1 MITSFVVPQTS
12 KMNINDLI
20 DRGGLLYA
28 PNDDK
33 PYTGKVF
40 DFYDND
46 QKKLDGGYRKGLKNG
61 KWNWWNTNGSFDSTG
76 NYRKGLFDGHWEFY
90 YDNGQLKAKGDYR
103 DGDGTNR
110 DEYGITTNGR
120 NGKWTFWHK
129 NGLQSSEGSYKDGN
143 IVGIWTSWN
152 EKGDKVW
159 EGTLEEYKAA
169 KEKAAAEKEA
179 AELAAAEKAVA
190 EKASKEAAAEL
201 AAAKNALAK
210 LTAELAAAEK
220 AAVEKAAAELAAKN
234 ALVKLTAEL
243 AAAEKTAAEM
253 AAVAKAAEE
262 MAATEKAASE
272 MADAE
277 KAAAEKATKEADAEL
292 AATKI
297 ALAELAAEKAAAEKA
312 AAEKAAAEK
321 AAQQVVD
328 CQKKYDDSQE
338 KYKAGQYEETVTI
351 LEDILQMDGCEGGI
365 SSKAQF
371 YIGWNYGNKQYKLEE
386 AKIAYQKV
394 VDIYFSDLK
403 YVERAKEKLTAYNL
417 SDEANSVYNTGDFQM
432 AVSLR
437 EKVVQQKGCDKTL
450 AAKNQYLAGYI
461 YMNKLN
467 DFDRAKVA
475 YQKVINNYTDSAYV
489 LKAKKK
495 LADLQ

>member
-1 MITSFVVPQTS
+1 MNTSFVVPQTS

-28 PNDDK
+28 YNDDK

-190 EKASKEAAAEL
+190 EKASKEAVAELVAAEKAASEKASKEADAAI
-201 AAAKNALAK
+201 AAAKNALDA
-210 LTAELAAAEK
+210 LA
-220 AAVEKAAAELAAKN
+220 V
-234 ALVKLTAEL
+234 EL
-243 AAAEKTAAEM
+243 AAAEKTATEM

-338 KYKAGQYEETVTI
+338 KYKAGQYEETVAI

-394 VDIYFSDLK
+394 VDIYLSDLK

-437 EKVVQQKGCDKTL
+437 EKVVQQKGCDKIL

>member
-1 MITSFVVPQTS
+1 
-12 KMNINDLI
+12 
-20 DRGGLLYA
+20 
-28 PNDDK
+28 
-33 PYTGKVF
+33 
-40 DFYDND
+40 
-46 QKKLDGGYRKGLKNG
+46 
-61 KWNWWNTNGSFDSTG
+61 
-76 NYRKGLFDGHWEFY
+76 
-90 YDNGQLKAKGDYR
+90 
-103 DGDGTNR
+103 
-110 DEYGITTNGR
+110 
-120 NGKWTFWHK
+120 
-129 NGLQSSEGSYKDGN
+129 
-143 IVGIWTSWN
+143 
-152 EKGDKVW
+152 
-159 EGTLEEYKAA
+159 
-169 KEKAAAEKEA
+169 
-179 AELAAAEKAVA
+179 
-190 EKASKEAAAEL
+190 
-201 AAAKNALAK
+201 
-210 LTAELAAAEK
+210 
-220 AAVEKAAAELAAKN
+220 
-234 ALVKLTAEL
+234 
-243 AAAEKTAAEM
+243 M

-277 KAAAEKATKEADAEL
+277 KVAAEKATKEADAEL

-338 KYKAGQYEETVTI
+338 KYKAGQYEETVAI

>member
-61 KWNWWNTNGSFDSTG
+61 KWNWWNTNGSFDSAG

-90 YDNGQLKAKGDYR
+90 HDHGQLKAKGDYR

-110 DEYGITTNGR
+110 DENGITTNGR
-120 NGKWTFWHK
+120 IGKWTFWHK
-129 NGLQSSEGSYKDGN
+129 NGLQSSDITYKNGEID
-143 IVGIWTSWN
+143 GIWTSWN
-152 EKGDKVW
+152 ENGDKVW

-179 AELAAAEKAVA
+179 AEMAAAEKAAA

-201 AAAKNALAK
+201 A
-210 LTAELAAAEK
+210 
-220 AAVEKAAAELAAKN
+220 AAKN

-338 KYKAGQYEETVTI
+338 KYKAGQYEETVAI

>member
-76 NYRKGLFDGHWEFY
+76 NYRKGLFDGPWEFY
-90 YDNGQLKAKGDYR
+90 HDHGQLKAKGDYR

-110 DEYGITTNGR
+110 DENGITTNGR
-120 NGKWTFWHK
+120 HGKWTFWHK
-129 NGLQSSEGSYKDGN
+129 NGLQSSDITYKNGEID
-143 IVGIWTSWN
+143 GIWTSWN
-152 EKGDKVW
+152 ENGDKVW
-159 EGTLEEYKAA
+159 EGTLEEYKDA

-179 AELAAAEKAVA
+179 AEMAAAEKAA
-190 EKASKEAAAEL
+190 AQKASKEAAAEL
-201 AAAKNALAK
+201 AAAKTALAK
-210 LTAELAAAEK
+210 LTAELAAAEE
-220 AAVEKAAAELAAKN
+220 AAAEKAKAELAAKN
-234 ALVKLTAEL
+234 ALDELAVEL
-243 AAAEKTAAEM
+243 AAAEKTATEM
-253 AAVAKAAEE
+253 AAVAKAASE
-262 MAATEKAASE
+262 MAAAEKAASE

-277 KAAAEKATKEADAEL
+277 KAAAERATKEADAEL

-312 AAEKAAAEK
+312 A
-321 AAQQVVD
+321 QQVVD

-338 KYKAGQYEETVTI
+338 KYKEGQYEETVGI
-351 LEDILQMDGCEGGI
+351 LEEILQMDGCEEGI
-365 SSKAQF
+365 NSKAQF
-371 YIGWNYGNKQYKLEE
+371 YIGWNFGNKQFKLEE

-403 YVERAKEKLTAYNL
+403 YVERAKEKLAAYNL
-417 SDEANSVYNTGDFQM
+417 SDEANSVYKKGDFQM

-437 EKVVQQKGCDKTL
+437 EKVVQQKGCDKAL
-450 AAKNQYLAGYI
+450 AAKNQYLSGYI
-461 YMNKLN
+461 YMKKLN

-475 YQKVINNYTDSAYV
+475 YQKVINNYAGSAYV
-489 LKAKKK
+489 SKAQKK

>member
-1 MITSFVVPQTS
+1 MFRIGAVIVVLLLVFF
-12 KMNINDLI
+12 LI
-20 DRGGLLYA
+20 
-28 PNDDK
+28 
-33 PYTGKVF
+33 
-40 DFYDND
+40 
-46 QKKLDGGYRKGLKNG
+46 
-61 KWNWWNTNGSFDSTG
+61 
-76 NYRKGLFDGHWEFY
+76 
-90 YDNGQLKAKGDYR
+90 
-103 DGDGTNR
+103 NR
-110 DEYGITTNGR
+110 DDETDVPEEQAKTT
-120 NGKWTFWHK
+120 
-129 NGLQSSEGSYKDGN
+129 
-143 IVGIWTSWN
+143 V
-152 EKGDKVW
+152 
-159 EGTLEEYKAA
+159 EESDSKQAETDRLTKLAA
-169 KEKAAAEKEA
+169 KKEAEEKTAEAADLAEKKEVAKKAAAEKRRK
-179 AELAAAEKAVA
+179 AEKAATEMAVA
-190 EKASKEAAAEL
+190 EKAAEEIAAT
-201 AAAKNALAK
+201 AKVALAE
-210 LTAELAAAEK
+210 LTAELAAADK
-220 AAVEKAAAELAAKN
+220 AAEAA
-234 ALVKLTAEL
+234 VVEL
-243 AAAEKTAAEM
+243 AAA
-253 AAVAKAAEE
+253 
-262 MAATEKAASE
+262 
-272 MADAE
+272 
-277 KAAAEKATKEADAEL
+277 
-292 AATKI
+292 KI
-297 ALAELAAEKAAAEKA
+297 AFAKLADEKIAAEKA

-338 KYKAGQYEETVTI
+338 KYKAGQYEETVAI

-417 SDEANSVYNTGDFQM
+417 SDEANSVYNTGDFKM

>member
-61 KWNWWNTNGSFDSTG
+61 KWTWWNTNGSFDSTG

-120 NGKWTFWHK
+120 NGKWIFWHK

-169 KEKAAAEKEA
+169 KEKV
-179 AELAAAEKAVA
+179 AAEKAT
-190 EKASKEAAAEL
+190 KEADAAI
-201 AAAKNALAK
+201 AAAKNALDA
-210 LTAELAAAEK
+210 LA
-220 AAVEKAAAELAAKN
+220 V
-234 ALVKLTAEL
+234 EL
-243 AAAEKTAAEM
+243 AAAEKTATEM

-297 ALAELAAEKAAAEKA
+297 ALAELAAEKVAAEKA

-338 KYKAGQYEETVTI
+338 KYKAGQYEETVAI

-437 EKVVQQKGCDKTL
+437 EKVVQQKGCDKIL

>member
-1 MITSFVVPQTS
+1 MKKTLLIITLLLMNTSFVVPQTS

-28 PNDDK
+28 YNDDK

-46 QKKLDGGYRKGLKNG
+46 QKKLDGGYSKGLKNG

-120 NGKWTFWHK
+120 NGKWIFWHK

-179 AELAAAEKAVA
+179 AEMAAAEKAAA

-201 AAAKNALAK
+201 DAAKNAY
-210 LTAELAAAEK
+210 AEL
-220 AAVEKAAAELAAKN
+220 
-234 ALVKLTAEL
+234 T
-243 AAAEKTAAEM
+243 
-253 AAVAKAAEE
+253 
-262 MAATEKAASE
+262 SE
-272 MADAE
+272 
-277 KAAAEKATKEADAEL
+277 
-292 AATKI
+292 
-297 ALAELAAEKAAAEKA
+297 
-312 AAEKAAAEK
+312 
-321 AAQQVVD
+321 
-328 CQKKYDDSQE
+328 
-338 KYKAGQYEETVTI
+338 
-351 LEDILQMDGCEGGI
+351 
-365 SSKAQF
+365 
-371 YIGWNYGNKQYKLEE
+371 
-386 AKIAYQKV
+386 
-394 VDIYFSDLK
+394 
-403 YVERAKEKLTAYNL
+403 
-417 SDEANSVYNTGDFQM
+417 
-432 AVSLR
+432 
-437 EKVVQQKGCDKTL
+437 
-450 AAKNQYLAGYI
+450 
-461 YMNKLN
+461 
-467 DFDRAKVA
+467 
-475 YQKVINNYTDSAYV
+475 
-489 LKAKKK
+489 
-495 LADLQ
+495 